1 MRFKWI
7 LPLLVLCS
15 CDEGRIWPD
24 DVIETNSDGLTA
36 TVVIT
41 GATGAD
47 RWFSGYSLAVGG
59 FTPGSEYAL
68 ISKNIVTD
76 SDGSATVVLTGVP
89 AEVETIE
96 LCVIDRLR
104 RRVAS
109 FSSVPVGA
117 ANVTITSEGA
127 DFSPEQAIQT
137 EVFNTTCINC
147 HGGASFSAAG
157 LNLTQEH
164 AFRELIGVTS
174 VKDPE
179 MMRVHPGQP
188 DKSLLYNILAGE
200 DSKEWNYDHSVE
212 ITASERLDLIKNW
225 IIAQ

>member
-24 DVIETNSDGLTA
+24 EYSDSSTGGLTA
-36 TVVIT
+36 SVEIT
-41 GATGAD
+41 DSEGAN
-47 RWFSGYSLAVGG
+47 RWFGGYSLAVAG
-59 FTPGSEYAL
+59 FMAGSEYAL
-68 ISKNIVTD
+68 ISKNIEPD
-76 SDGSATVVLTGVP
+76 SRGAASVELTGIP
-89 AEVETIE
+89 AEVETVE

-104 RRVAS
+104 RRVATFAS
-109 FSSVPVGA
+109 VDMSSPR
-117 ANVTITSEGA
+117 VTLVSEGG
-127 DFSPEQAIQT
+127 DFSPENAIQT

-147 HGGASFSAAG
+147 HGGAAFSAAG
-157 LNLTQEH
+157 LNLTSGH
-164 AFRELIGVTS
+164 SFGELIGVS
-174 VKDPE
+174 SINNPE
-179 MMRVHPGQP
+179 MKRVLPGQP
-188 DKSLLYNILAGE
+188 EQSLLYRILAGE